1 MTQFNNTKK
10 KYYLLFTL
18 LFLTFGVVVALVTS
32 LINYKSNFSDIKENL
47 AEWSKTESE
56 LKGRLL
62 TDYIN
67 SSERMLA
74 SIVRSDLTSA
84 YLKSGSED
92 DKKNIQRL
100 FYTLAYSNKDIMQLR
115 YLDTLGNEVIRIDR
129 DKKTPEL
136 IVVPEDRLQNKKSR
150 YYFKESAL
158 LMANQFW
165 HSNIDLNME
174 HGKIEQPLKPTFRI
188 STPLVIENQFKGII
202 IANLLFSDT
211 IKLLTSSPNF
221 LVYLADKDGE
231 IIHSPDQN
239 GSWSRYLDNR
249 KSIYDIFPKL
259 VHNILNKETLES
271 QSVFYYNWGELFRNT
286 EDINVIFAPKEEVIE
301 GLKNKNLI
309 SAVLVAF
316 TVLLVAIPLSWLASI
331 IPSSLQKQLSTAFD
345 DLKFKADLI
354 DTNVMV
360 STTDKGGII
369 QDISSYFTQLTG
381 YSRDEA
387 IGKSHNIL
395 KHPDTPPEKHKQMWD
410 TILNGNVWSGEI
422 LDRHKN
428 GQDFWIKKVIT
439 PNLNSNG
446 EIVSFT
452 AIAHDIT
459 DKKIIEKMSTTDT
472 LTGLF
477 NRRRLEAISSAE
489 IGRFNRYGSNFS
501 VVLLDIDFFKLVNDS
516 HGHQA
521 GDDVLVQIARI
532 LKHNARKTDFV
543 SRWGG
548 EEFLIIASETDIDN
562 AFGFAEKIRI
572 RIQDF
577 AFPAVGQVTVSCGVA
592 QYNAEET
599 FSNLMS
605 RVDTALYEAKNT
617 GRNKVIK
624 G

>member
-1 MTQFNNTKK
+1 MPQFNTQKK

-18 LFLTFGVVVALVTS
+18 LFLLFGVVIALLTS
-32 LINYKSNFSDIKENL
+32 FINYKSNFSDIKENL
-47 AEWSKTESE
+47 AEWSKAESE

-74 SIVRSDLTSA
+74 SIVRSELTSA
-84 YLKSGSED
+84 YLKSGNQED
-92 DKKNIQRL
+92 KNNIQKL
-100 FYTLAYSNKDIMQLR
+100 FYTLAYSNKDVMQLR
-115 YLDTLGNEVIRIDR
+115 YLDTNGNEVIRIDR

-136 IVVPEDRLQNKKSR
+136 IVVPEDRLQNKKDR

-211 IKLLTSSPNF
+211 ITLLTSSPNF
-221 LVYLADKDGE
+221 FVYLTDKDGE
-231 IIHSPDQN
+231 IIHSPAHN

-249 KSIYDIFPKL
+249 KNIYDVFPKL
-259 VHNILNKETLES
+259 VHNILNKETLED
-271 QSVFYYNWGELFRNT
+271 QSIFYYGWGELFRNT
-286 EDINVIFAPKEEVIE
+286 EDISVIFAPKEAVVE
-301 GLKNKNLI
+301 GLKNKNLL
-309 SAVLVAF
+309 SAGLVAF

-331 IPSSLQKQLSTAFD
+331 IPSSLQKQLSNAFD
-345 DLKFKADLI
+345 EVKFKADII
-354 DTNVMV
+354 DTHVMV
-360 STTDKGGII
+360 STTNKEGII

-381 YSRDEA
+381 YSRDDA
-387 IGKSHNIL
+387 IGNSHKIL

-410 TILNGNVWSGEI
+410 TILSGNVWSGEI

-428 GQDFWIKKVIT
+428 GHDFWIKKIIT
-439 PNLNSNG
+439 PNLDTNG
-446 EIVSFT
+446 KIVSFT

-477 NRRRLEAISSAE
+477 NRRRLEVISSEE
-489 IGRFNRYGSNFS
+489 ISRFNRYGSNFS
-501 VVLLDIDFFKLVNDS
+501 VILFDIDFFKLVNDTY
-516 HGHQA
+516 GHQT
-521 GDDVLVQIARI
+521 GDDALVQIAKT
-532 LKHNARKTDFV
+532 LKYNARKTDFV

-562 AFGFAEKIRI
+562 AFGFAEKIRM
-572 RIQDF
+572 RIEDF
-577 AFPAVGQVTVSCGVA
+577 AFPSVGKITVSCGVA
-592 QYNAEET
+592 QYKAEET

-605 RVDTALYEAKNT
+605 RVDNALYEAKDT
-617 GRNKVIK
+617 GRNRVIK